1 MKTQHF
7 RYAALAAALMVAG
20 EAGAAGFA
28 LYETSSRGVA
38 MGGATMGQYNDA
50 SAVYANPAL
59 ITDAEKPSLLFG
71 TSLINPGM
79 DIELQT
85 AEGRKTYT
93 PEDKW
98 FPPPFAYYT
107 HKLTDSLWF
116 GFGLYTPFGLGV
128 EHSNAWPGRFA
139 SVETEITT
147 LNFNPNIAW
156 KVNDKLS
163 LALGLDILYFD
174 ITITR
179 NIPVLDRLLDITA
192 DSVGFGANAALAYK
206 ITDDLGFGF
215 VYRSEVREELEDTA
229 TVHGIPGSWGVW
241 ENLTLPQSVSFGL
254 NYSGIEKWNF
264 GLIATWT
271 GWSSYD
277 NLTLHFNPPLLG
289 SVPEAGA
296 DKRWP
301 NVWRFGAGA
310 EYQFSEQSF
319 VELGYVYDC
328 DPINLDYADYLL
340 PAGSRHI
347 LSAGLRTMISD
358 NWEMGIAFAKILL
371 QDEEVSARPAQGV
384 YQTKFKNGD
393 ANVYSIQFSRSF

>member
-98 FPPPFAYYT
+98 FPPPFAYYSQ
-107 HKLTDSLWF
+107 KLTDSLWF

-139 SVETEITT
+139 SVETRSPRST
-147 LNFNPNIAW
+147 
-156 KVNDKLS
+156 S
-163 LALGLDILYFD
+163 
-174 ITITR
+174 TR
-179 NIPVLDRLLDITA
+179 T
-192 DSVGFGANAALAYK
+192 S
-206 ITDDLGFGF
+206 
-215 VYRSEVREELEDTA
+215 
-229 TVHGIPGSWGVW
+229 PG
-241 ENLTLPQSVSFGL
+241 
-254 NYSGIEKWNF
+254 
-264 GLIATWT
+264 
-271 GWSSYD
+271 
-277 NLTLHFNPPLLG
+277 
-289 SVPEAGA
+289 
-296 DKRWP
+296 R
-301 NVWRFGAGA
+301 
-310 EYQFSEQSF
+310 
-319 VELGYVYDC
+319 
-328 DPINLDYADYLL
+328 
-340 PAGSRHI
+340 
-347 LSAGLRTMISD
+347 
-358 NWEMGIAFAKILL
+358 
-371 QDEEVSARPAQGV
+371 
-384 YQTKFKNGD
+384 
-393 ANVYSIQFSRSF
+393 